1 MQISRLAA
9 GIPLLLMLGGAAP
22 QPAPA
27 IADGFAPHR
36 AVYEIGLARTR
47 DGSGV
52 TSADGRMVFEL
63 TGSACAGYTMRQR
76 MVVSIVDS
84 DGSPGI
90 LDFRVSTFETGE
102 GDLYRFTSRTI
113 MNDEVLESLGGVATR
128 KSSGVEVALAKPSDA
143 TVALARDTLFPTQ
156 HLRAILGAARA
167 DQRFLAAEIYE
178 GGGEGETSDSAAAM
192 IGHKLGPSTD
202 GLLRTGVTSWPISVG
217 YFSDKEKKEGF
228 GEELPSYQ
236 VSFTLYENG
245 VTNDLVMDYGDYA
258 LSGRLQTI
266 EPIEPEACPS
276 PH

>member
-1 MQISRLAA
+1 MQTSRLAA
-9 GIPLLLMLGGAAP
+9 GFPLLLMLGGAAP

-27 IADGFAPHR
+27 VGDGFVPHR
-36 AVYEIGLARTR
+36 AVYDIGLARTR

-84 DGSPGI
+84 DGSPGV

-128 KSSGVEVALAKPSDA
+128 GSSGVEVALAKPGDS

-192 IGHKLGPSTD
+192 IGQKLGPSTE

-217 YFSDKEKKEGF
+217 YFNDKEEKEGF

-258 LSGRLQTI
+258 LSGRLHTI
-266 EPIEPEACPS
+266 EPLEPEACPG
-276 PH
+276 PQ